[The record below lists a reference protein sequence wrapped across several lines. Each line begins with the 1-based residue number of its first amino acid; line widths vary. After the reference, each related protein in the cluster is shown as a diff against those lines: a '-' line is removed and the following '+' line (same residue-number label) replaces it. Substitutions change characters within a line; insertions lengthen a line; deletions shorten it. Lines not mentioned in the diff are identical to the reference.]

1 MVISHL
7 MAKADIDK
15 LAPTRSLIDLSGFP
29 KNSLDSTLIGYD
41 LVDVLDDI
49 ILAEFVDVS
58 SSGNEIVRNGL
69 VVPINAQTNAWRIGK
84 VVLCGKGCTLVKK
97 GDFICFPNNMGI
109 NISKVDVEGYG
120 KMEAGQFLNEHR
132 IFGIVKQK
140 VQKDVN
146 KQIKSSRSTKK

>member
-1 MVISHL
+1 
-7 MAKADIDK
+7 MAALNIDR

-69 VVPINAQTNAWRIGK
+69 VVPINAQTNAWRIGY

-97 GDFICFPNNMGI
+97 GDYICFPNNMGV
-109 NISKVDVEGYG
+109 NISKVEVDGYG
-120 KMEAGQFLNEHR
+120 KVEAGQFLNEHR
-132 IFGIVKQK
+132 IFGVVKK
-140 VQKDVN
+140 KEVKNVN
-146 KQIKSSRSTKK
+146 KQIKSSRRAKN